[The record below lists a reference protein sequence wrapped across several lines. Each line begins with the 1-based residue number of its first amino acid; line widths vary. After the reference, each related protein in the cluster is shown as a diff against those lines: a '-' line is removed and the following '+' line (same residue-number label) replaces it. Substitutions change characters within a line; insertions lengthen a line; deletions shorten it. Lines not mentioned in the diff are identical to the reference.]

1 METVLENTCRKTE
14 MAGVNSGK
22 NEQIVDK
29 YSLDTICASWKLL
42 KYGTDAGDERNSYI
56 HDFDK

>member
-1 METVLENTCRKTE
+1 